1 MFKPSAT
8 VHKSPSGAL
17 KVLVCSE
24 DASKCLDA
32 YKQCTEAGEVAY
44 IRKGY
49 IDKLKKIEAE
59 AKKPTKKTTKKPTNK
74 KVSA

>member
-8 VHKSPSGAL
+8 VHKSPSGEL

-32 YKQCTEAGEVAY
+32 YKSCTEPGELVF
-44 IRKGY
+44 IRKGHV
-49 IDKLKKIEAE
+49 DKIKKIDGVELVP
-59 AKKPTKKTTKKPTNK
+59 AKKKAVK
-74 KVSA
+74 A